1 MRFALPVL
9 LLLLA
14 PIAAGA
20 LKYLPGND
28 SQPLIRRDLLPLD
41 VDAIRDL
48 AGHLATIADGPIP
61 KSASQ
66 LRQRAQALTLSQ
78 RLQPAQIQAQA
89 IENSFLNGNTRP
101 RPDNED
107 IKPAKNAVIESADW
121 LTQLPQDS
129 EGHHLGQLLLDILHP
144 IAPGAE
150 VLKRRD
156 VPNAQKRWEGIVAK
170 VAQFEILGK
179 VIRARPNDPAPQ
191 NIKKYAVTALLTEVP
206 MFSKG
211 LEEGA
216 AALPGIV
223 TTSLVITEATVPKP
237 AEGETPSDR
246 VSGSLRFQPE
256 TGFDV
261 SPLYKALLNFFETNL
276 DPLPVGYNLNI
287 NTNKHRY
294 LPKNRENIAAN
305 IAMLLDAA
313 VSGKSLRRNT
323 LLFARLRADGTLAK
337 PLHAWEIMIRL
348 QELRPPAGTRI
359 IVGSGMLEEMVGMLV
374 LEKASFFTK
383 YEVLEAATFKKARSL
398 FYDTGK
404 LPEELQSASDGYL
417 EVRDK
422 AVQANTLATF
432 LSLIPVEERLIK
444 ASNFSSRHLS
454 AKMLAKQAVR
464 RPAYL
469 TQYMFAQELNR
480 LLEPLSNFEYVIAK
494 TPDRTIM
501 ETYKNTRDSLDS
513 LKRRL
518 DRQELLRLDDAAD
531 LIKELNTIGRGA
543 SAIPENEEEI
553 RKRDLHAFQKKL
565 EDFRLD
571 LRQIYA
577 PVPEKDE

>member
-89 IENSFLNGNTRP
+89 IENSFLNRNTRP

-156 VPNAQKRWEGIVAK
+156 VPNAPKRWEGIVAK

-191 NIKKYAVTALLTEVP
+191 NNKKYAVTALLTEVP

-216 AALPGIV
+216 ATLPGIV

-237 AEGETPSDR
+237 AQGETPSD
-246 VSGSLRFQPE
+246 SAPGSLRFQPE

-261 SPLYKALLNFFETNL
+261 SPLYKALLNFFEIHL

-348 QELRPPAGTRI
+348 QELRPPAGTRL

-398 FYDTGK
+398 FYDKGK
-404 LPEELQSASDGYL
+404 LPEDLKSASDGYL

-432 LSLIPVEERLIK
+432 LSLSPVEERLVK
-444 ASNFSSRHLS
+444 ASNFSPRHLS

-464 RPAYL
+464 RPAYF

-494 TPDRTIM
+494 TTDRTIM

-543 SAIPENEEEI
+543 STILENEEEI
-553 RKRDLHAFQKKL
+553 RKRDMHAFQKKL

-577 PVPEKDE
+577 PSPEKDE